1 MHPRHGECND
11 TVIMSDERDAPKDV
25 PLPPDQAR
33 KPPVEMPPD
42 HPGIPPGDEEPPPA
56 GDPAPNEPTRLV

>member
-1 MHPRHGECND
+1 
-11 TVIMSDERDAPKDV
+11 
-25 PLPPDQAR
+25 
-33 KPPVEMPPD
+33 MPPD